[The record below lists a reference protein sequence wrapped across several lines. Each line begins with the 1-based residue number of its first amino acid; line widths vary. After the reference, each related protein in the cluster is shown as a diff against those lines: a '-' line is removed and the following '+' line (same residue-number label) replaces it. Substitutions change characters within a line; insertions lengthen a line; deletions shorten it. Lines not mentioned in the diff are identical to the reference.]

1 MKDMGV
7 FNLSIG
13 LNLQESKLEIKNL
26 VENLIGIM
34 ATYQVITHL
43 IKLLMK
49 KVMELCEPFYQQRK

>member
-34 ATYQVITHL
+34 ATYQVMTHL

-49 KVMELCEPFYQQRK
+49 KVMDLAV